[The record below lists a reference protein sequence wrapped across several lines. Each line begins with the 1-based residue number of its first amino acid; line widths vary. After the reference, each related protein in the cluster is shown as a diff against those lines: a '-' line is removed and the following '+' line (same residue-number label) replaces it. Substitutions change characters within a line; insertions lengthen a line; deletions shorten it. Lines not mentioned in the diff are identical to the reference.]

1 MSWCTVR
8 PHYLKETICPQAF
21 RFTLASRLYI
31 LSDLSTG
38 LKFAYSLPSYLHLY
52 NFLSA
57 VIDKISSPSPF
68 ALYPWLIPPPLP
80 NLWIIKSLHEIL
92 LSLQVLH
99 TKYMCSKDWP
109 SNFWKEDMTE
119 VWTTYGKNTPLI
131 DSDNLKSVRYW

>member
-52 NFLSA
+52 NFWSA
-57 VIDKISSPSPF
+57 VINKISSPSPF
-68 ALYPWLIPPPLP
+68 AFYPWLIPPSPTFESSSP
-80 NLWIIKSLHEIL
+80 FMKFSFPYRCYT
-92 LSLQVLH
+92 LSTCVVKISQVISE
-99 TKYMCSKDWP
+99 KK
-109 SNFWKEDMTE
+109 MTE